1 MKAVI
6 AAVMVAGVAFAGA
19 ASANE
24 ANYKKVCA
32 ACHDAGVSG
41 APKLGDKAAWA
52 PRIAKGMPALME
64 TTMKG
69 SKVNPAM
76 MPKGGS
82 QYSEAELKSVVE
94 FMVSK
99 AK

>member
-6 AAVMVAGVAFAGA
+6 AAVLAAGVAFAGSV
-19 ASANE
+19 SAGE
-24 ANYKKVCA
+24 AEYKKACF

-52 PRIAKGMPALME
+52 PRIAKGTAALYE
-64 TTMKG
+64 TALKG
-69 SKVNPAM
+69 KPGTAM

-82 QYSEAELKSVVE
+82 QLSDAEVKGAVDY
-94 FMVSK
+94 MVSK

>member
-6 AAVMVAGVAFAGA
+6 AAVLAAGVAFAGSVSA
-19 ASANE
+19 AE
-24 ANYKKVCA
+24 ADYKKACA

-52 PRIAKGMPALME
+52 PRIAKGMPALYE
-64 TTMKG
+64 TSLKG
-69 SKVNPAM
+69 KPGTAM

-82 QYSEAELKSVVE
+82 QLDEAALKSTVDY
-94 FMVSK
+94 MVSK